1 MATKPSSLPSLDE
14 AVMKKPPS
22 TETSPTGIITVLSVS
37 PIQEDHIVLENTFR
51 SPSPW
56 APYTD
61 SKWTLNISLT
71 LASAMSALRGSR
83 IPIVLCERDL
93 LPGTWKE
100 MLALLTLMASPPLL
114 IVTSRLADEYLW
126 AEALNLGAY
135 DVLAKP
141 FDAGEVAR
149 VVSLAWLHWKH
160 EIPSR
165 AVQLMKPAS
174 VA

>member
-1 MATKPSSLPSLDE
+1 
-14 AVMKKPPS
+14 MKKPPS
-22 TETSPTGIITVLSVS
+22 AETSSSRIITVLSVS
-37 PIQEDHIVLENTFR
+37 PIQDDHIVLEETFR

-56 APYTD
+56 TPYTD
-61 SKWTLNISLT
+61 SQWTLNISLT
-71 LASAMSALRGSR
+71 LASAMSALQGSR
-83 IPIVLCERDL
+83 IPVVLCERDL

-100 MLALLTLMASPPLL
+100 MLARLTLMACPPLL

-149 VVSLAWLHWKH
+149 VVSLAWLRWKDRY
-160 EIPSR
+160 EIPAR
-165 AVQLMKPAS
+165 AVKLTKPAS